1 MKVTFMRKRKKLT
14 IQDILS
20 KKHYRAILYLI
31 SLYQEKKIQF
41 LHLRYAFVENH
52 EILINPRTQKNLE
65 QVFGNNLN
73 NICNEELL
81 RIKIKGK
88 RGINNLTNF
97 LRTLK
102 NLEMIATNKE
112 PRDRFPSYRLT
123 DLGEKTFGRWYLKWI
138 IDWLIPDEAL
148 EELAQVIGELSVK
161 YIPRSN

>member
-1 MKVTFMRKRKKLT
+1 MRKRKKLT
-14 IQDILS
+14 RQDVLS
-20 KKHYRAILYLI
+20 KKHYQGILYLI
-31 SLYQEKKIQF
+31 SLYQDKKIQF

-52 EILINPRTQKNLE
+52 EIALSPRTQKKLE
-65 QVFGNNLN
+65 QVFGNNID

-81 RIKIKGK
+81 QIKIKGK

-102 NLEMIATNKE
+102 NLEMIETYKG

-138 IDWLIPDEAL
+138 IDWLIPDESL

-161 YIPRSN
+161 YMPRSN